1 MRRPA
6 GIAAVGPSTANRE
19 TMSQP
24 LAGIKIADFSHVMA
38 GPFCTH
44 FLRMLGA
51 EVIKVESPSGDPMR
65 YYGPYREHDGLS
77 PAFIAANVGKK
88 SVALDLKSSTGYA
101 AAARLVQTCDVVVE
115 NFRPGVMDR
124 LGLGYDACRTLR
136 PGLIYC
142 SISGYGQ
149 SGPLRDYPA
158 IDNIVQATSGMM
170 AANGNEGDPPSRVGW
185 PVVDTYTG
193 TLGALA
199 VLAALVQ
206 RQHTPEG
213 QYIDVA
219 MLDASVVMLTSLA
232 TPYLVTGRLPVRTG
246 DTGYSGSPTAGM
258 FECGDG
264 TKISLGA
271 VQNNQF
277 DGLCRCVGCPELA
290 VDPRYASPV
299 LRAQPENA
307 TALRALLDPLFLTR
321 AGADW
326 ERSLNEQGVPCGL
339 VRDIAQACESI
350 RNSGRG
356 LLLPTTLGSS
366 HPSPPVEYVNAG
378 FTFATDGPGA
388 VGAAPTLGEHN
399 VDILKSLGFSDSEI
413 AQTLGDRMAPEP
425 AVGADQG

>member
-1 MRRPA
+1 
-6 GIAAVGPSTANRE
+6 
-19 TMSQP
+19 MSQP
-24 LAGIKIADFSHVMA
+24 LAGIRIADFSHVMA

-51 EVIKVESPSGDPMR
+51 EVIKVESPAGDPMR
-65 YYGPYREHDGLS
+65 NYGPFRELDGLA

-88 SVALDLKSSTGYA
+88 SVELDLKSTTGHA
-101 AAARLVQTCDVVVE
+101 AAARLIESCDVVVE
-115 NFRPGVMDR
+115 NFRPGVMQR
-124 LGLGYDACRTLR
+124 LGLGYDTCRAMR
-136 PGLIYC
+136 PGIIYC

-149 SGPLRDYPA
+149 SGPMRDYPA

-206 RQHTPEG
+206 RQHTPDG

-232 TPYLVTGRLPVRTG
+232 TPYLVTGQMPVRTG

-258 FECGDG
+258 FECRKG

-277 DGLCRCVGCPELA
+277 EGLCRTLGRPELA
-290 VDPRYASPV
+290 VDPRYSSPA
-299 LRAQPENA
+299 LRAKAENA

-321 AGADW
+321 TGAEW
-326 ERSLNEQGVPCGL
+326 ERALNEQGVPCGL
-339 VRDIAQACESI
+339 VRDIANVCESV
-350 RNSGRG
+350 RDSGRG
-356 LLLPTTLGSS
+356 LLLPTNIGSS
-366 HPSPPVEYVNAG
+366 PQAQTVEYVNAG

-388 VGAAPTLGEHN
+388 VGSAPTLGEHS
-399 VDILKSLGFSDSEI
+399 VEILRSLGFSELEI
-413 AQTLGDRMAPEP
+413 AETLGRANLPEKG
-425 AVGADQG
+425 VEVRQG